1 MNANNSSNLGGK
13 VGGLILIGI
22 GVLALLG
29 QFLQFDLWHY
39 LWPFFFI
46 AFGLLFFVGMFI
58 GGKEAGGLAI
68 PGALFTTLGLL
79 FTYQNLFN
87 HWESWAYAWA
97 LVAPTS
103 VGVGLLIFG
112 RWSDKPNLYQ
122 PGKALITIGL
132 IFFVVMG
139 GFFELMLGWSG
150 RVTPGRFLWP
160 LLIIALGFVLLVSGI
175 FRGVFA
181 APTTPTR
188 SASGSESL
196 PPKTTGGKA

>member
-1 MNANNSSNLGGK
+1 MNNSTSNIGGK
-13 VGGLILIGI
+13 IGGLILIGV
-22 GVLALLG
+22 GLLALLG
-29 QFLQFDLWHY
+29 QFLRFDVWHY
-39 LWPFFFI
+39 LWPLFFVGL
-46 AFGLLFFVGMFI
+46 GLLFFVGMFV

-68 PGALFTTLGLL
+68 PGTILTTLGLL

-103 VGVGLLIFG
+103 VGVGLLIFA

-139 GFFELMLGWSG
+139 AFFELMLAWSG
-150 RVTPGRFLWP
+150 AVTPGRFLWP
-160 LLIIALGFVLLVSGI
+160 LLLIVLGVVLLFS
-175 FRGVFA
+175 GVFRWIFA
-181 APTTPTR
+181 SLPPTHSTPGGE
-188 SASGSESL
+188 AL
-196 PPKTTGGKA
+196 PPKTTGGNA